1 MYVRI
6 KKIKGKE
13 YAYLIQSRWRK
24 RNKNG
29 KNGPRQKVK
38 GYLGRVYRFNVVK
51 DIDFFEY
58 FSIKNIDDYVKRNG
72 KEKIINDLI
81 EWEVHKHKINKKDFL
96 INLKD
101 NKIMKDNKNVV
112 IKINEGYLCGE
123 TIRKLLNFRNREEEQ
138 QGLELAKRFVQ
149 VGIKVPNEV
158 FVGYFEKINKF

>member
-24 RNKNG
+24 RNNNG
-29 KNGPRQKVK
+29 KRGPRQKVI
-38 GYLGRVYRFNVVK
+38 GYLGKVYRFDVKEKVDFFELFSIK
-51 DIDFFEY
+51 DIDEY
-58 FSIKNIDDYVKRNG
+58 VRKNG
-72 KEKIINDLI
+72 KEKIINDLV
-81 EWEVHKHKINKKDFL
+81 EWEIHKHKINKKDFL
-96 INLKD
+96 VDLKD